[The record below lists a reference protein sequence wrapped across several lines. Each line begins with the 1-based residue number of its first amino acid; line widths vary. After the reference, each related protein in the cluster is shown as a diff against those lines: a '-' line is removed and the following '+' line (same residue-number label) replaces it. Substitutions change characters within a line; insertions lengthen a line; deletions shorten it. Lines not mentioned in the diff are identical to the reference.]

1 MPPPVAALLTLAFI
15 VFLFRREVREKPNI
29 TGALWLPVI
38 WMVLLG
44 SRSVVQWLNLLGFP
58 IGARSMEEGNPLDAL
73 VYVTLIGSGIYV
85 LNKRAVSLSE
95 VIRNNGWLM
104 AFVLYCFIA
113 VFWSDFPFIAFKR
126 WIKILGHPVMAL
138 IVFTE
143 PDPAEA
149 LKRLIKRSAYVL
161 IPVSILFIKYYPAW
175 GRNFDEWTGLATNT
189 GINNTKNGMGC
200 VCMILGFFFFW
211 QLLQAWRSPRSVA
224 RRNELLLIGAF
235 LLMISYLFQKLHTA
249 TAFLSLLIGIVIMV
263 VVGMRFVNKRLIGT
277 YVIFGVF
284 LLVVGELAFGLIG
297 HLVGLTQH
305 EATLA
310 GRAELWRELLAMQTN
325 PLFGIG
331 FESFWMGNRLETL
344 WEGRWWRPTEAHNGY
359 LETYLNLG
367 LVGLFLLAGVIIATF
382 RKIRLQ
388 LLTNLEWGRVCLGFL
403 AAVILYNWTEA
414 TFKGLSVLWFAFYII
429 ALDYPKLES
438 ESIAQASEANDPG
451 EEMELAYSEQ
461 RIRGI
466 GRNIRL
472 S

>member
-1 MPPPVAALLTLAFI
+1 MPPPVAALLTLGFI
-15 VFLFRREVREKPNI
+15 VFLFRRDVREKPNI

-38 WMVLLG
+38 WMLLLG

-73 VYVTLIGSGIYV
+73 VYVTLISSGIYV

-113 VFWSDFPFIAFKR
+113 IFWSDFPFVAFKR

-175 GRNFDEWTGLATNT
+175 GRNFDEWTGLPSNT
-189 GINNTKNGMGC
+189 GINAGKNGMGC

-211 QLLQAWRSPRSVA
+211 QLLQTWRSPRGVA
-224 RRNELLLIGAF
+224 RRNELLLIGTF
-235 LLMISYLFQKLHTA
+235 LLMILYLFRKLHSA
-249 TAFLSLLIGIVIMV
+249 TAFLSLLSGILITI
-263 VVGMRFVNKRLIGT
+263 VVGMRVVNKRLIGT
-277 YVIFGVF
+277 YVILGAL
-284 LLVVGELAFGLIG
+284 LLVVAELAFGLIG
-297 HLVGLTQH
+297 HVVELTQH
-305 EATLA
+305 GDTLA
-310 GRAELWRELLAMQTN
+310 GRAELWRELLAMQAN
-325 PLFGIG
+325 PLFGVG
-331 FESFWMGNRLETL
+331 FESFWLGGRLEAL
-344 WEGRWWRPTEAHNGY
+344 WEARWWRPTEAHNGY

-382 RKIRLQ
+382 RKIRLE
-388 LLTNLEWGRVCLGFL
+388 LLTNPEWGRVCLGFL
-403 AAVILYNWTEA
+403 AAVLLYNWTEA

-429 ALDYPKLES
+429 ALDYPKFDAEPVVQS
-438 ESIAQASEANDPG
+438 SEAPRSG
-451 EEMELAYSEQ
+451 EGMDWAYSQE
-461 RIRGI
+461 RIRAD
-466 GRNIRL
+466 R
-472 S
+472 